1 MTTTHLLLSLA
12 ALLGWGLIVGVTS
25 ALATVYLTRRRPADT
40 RPARR
45 TGRAG
50 VPARAHRTPA
60 HPEPATKAFE
70 IGRQPIAVSPE
81 VARRNREAA

>member
-50 VPARAHRTPA
+50 RGPARAHRTPA

-70 IGRQPIAVSPE
+70 IGRSPL
-81 VARRNREAA
+81 ARRDVA